1 MEREQVRPL
10 APAWERPSSD
20 DLETVS
26 NTQNKEFRRKRCL
39 RCGACL
45 AALLLILATL
55 ILVLIFTVFRVK
67 EPIIRLNGMAVD
79 KLELANGM
87 PKPGSNLTL
96 TADVSV
102 KNPNF
107 ASFRY
112 SNTSSSLSYRG
123 TVVGEARAPPGK
135 TKARRTSRMNITVDI
150 VTDRILSQP
159 SLIVDIST
167 GLLTMD
173 SYTRVGGRM
182 KFLKL
187 ISRYVVVK
195 MNCTITVN
203 ITTRSIQTQKCKR
216 KVKL

>member
-1 MEREQVRPL
+1 MRPL
-10 APAWERPSSD
+10 APASERPNSDD
-20 DLETVS
+20 DLET
-26 NTQNKEFRRKRCL
+26 QKKEFRRKRCL
-39 RCGACL
+39 RCSACL
-45 AALLLILATL
+45 AALLLILATV
-55 ILVLIFTVFRVK
+55 IVVLIFTVFRVK
-67 EPIIRLNGMAVD
+67 EPVIRLNGMTVE
-79 KLELANGM
+79 KLELDNGM

-102 KNPNF
+102 KNPNL

-112 SNTSSSLSYRG
+112 TNTTSSLSYRG
-123 TVVGEARAPPGK
+123 TVVGEARTPPGK

-150 VTDRILSQP
+150 VTDRIVSQP
-159 SLIVDIST
+159 SLIRDIIST

-187 ISRYVVVK
+187 INRHVVVK
-195 MNCTITVN
+195 MNCTITMN

-216 KVKL
+216 KVNL